1 MIKPDPMISSCY
13 GAGDLEAMANRQI
26 WLDYLYSLDNRDRK
40 DHPRHGLY
48 TGLAKAYALLPVHD
62 C

>member
-13 GAGDLEAMANRQI
+13 GAGDLQAMANRQI
-26 WLDYLYSLDNRDRK
+26 WLDYLYELDNRDSPT
-40 DHPRHGLY
+40 HPKRGLY

>member
-13 GAGDLEAMANRQI
+13 GAGDLEAMNNRQT
-26 WLDYLYSLDNRDRK
+26 WLDYLYELDNRDRK

>member
-13 GAGDLEAMANRQI
+13 GAGDLLAMNNRQI
-26 WLDYLYSLDNRDRK
+26 WLSYLYSLDNRDRR